1 MTLLVLSSLHSKFSA
16 DYSANLD
23 PDTLAKPRRC
33 HFTIRTGAATE
44 YSVSLTKYWVA
55 VPLDLVFQEDEEDRF
70 PHSHGLKRYR
80 SEIIADGCRAARLMR
95 RICPAS
101 AISKRNAGD
110 GWLAGRASTAGISCL
125 RPSQRVCPSVE
136 RVECVCAKT

>member
-1 MTLLVLSSLHSKFSA
+1 MTLLVLWSLHSKFSA

-33 HFTIRTGAATE
+33 HYAIRTGAATE

-70 PHSHGLKRYR
+70 PHSRGLKRYR
-80 SEIIADGCRAARLMR
+80 SEIIADGCRAGRGSCAG
-95 RICPAS
+95 S
-101 AISKRNAGD
+101 APPQRYRSVTRATD
-110 GWLAGRASTAGISCL
+110 GSRGELPPLAYRA
-125 RPSQRVCPSVE
+125 
-136 RVECVCAKT
+136 